1 MEKSHWHTNTHT
13 WTVLN
18 VCMPVCSDWCQVTK
32 TYFSSVSSVFKSV
45 FSSAGS
51 WSLAVCSLNRV
62 DLAANLA
69 RLLSLSLGGDT
80 CVWGVWVYVC
90 VCVCVRRLFIA
101 HSVEAFFMQIA
112 RASVIKKRHFQRFVQ
127 WCNNNLVHSSDLQ
140 TLSWLLCGLLSL
152 DVKHYIFLSR
162 LSKND
167 IQLHLMYVAY

>member
-140 TLSWLLCGLLSL
+140 TLSWLLCGLLS
-152 DVKHYIFLSR
+152 
-162 LSKND
+162 
-167 IQLHLMYVAY
+167 